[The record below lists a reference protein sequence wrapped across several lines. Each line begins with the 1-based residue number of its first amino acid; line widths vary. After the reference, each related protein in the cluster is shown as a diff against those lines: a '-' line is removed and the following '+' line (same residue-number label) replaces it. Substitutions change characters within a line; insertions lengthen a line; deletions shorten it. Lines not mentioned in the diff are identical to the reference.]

1 MSPSQHRVVVYGAYG
16 HTGRFVTA
24 ELIRRGLEPVLSGR
38 DPEKL
43 AAFAADHPALEVRSA
58 SVDDPDSLLNAL
70 AGASVVINCAGP
82 FLETGGPVA
91 TAAVRSGVHYLDVSA
106 EQAAV
111 QQRYRDHAEAARAA
125 GTAVVPAMAFYGGL
139 ADLMATAAVAGW
151 TTIDEITVAI
161 ALDRWWPTEG
171 TRRTGARN
179 TAPRLAVAG
188 GRLTPISAPPRAR
201 EWRFPEPFG
210 PQRTVELPFS
220 EIITMAAHLPASTI
234 RSFFTTAALQ
244 DLRDPSTP
252 APVAVD
258 STGRSA
264 QRFVVDVVATSGSR
278 VRGFTVSGRDIYAS
292 SAPIVVE
299 AAVRLLEGGST
310 PAGVVAPGE
319 LFDADDVLEALTP
332 DPLTIIRRPPA

>member
-1 MSPSQHRVVVYGAYG
+1 MHALPHRVVVYGAYG

-24 ELIRRGLEPVLSGR
+24 ELLRRGLEPILSGR

-43 AAFAADHPALEVRSA
+43 ASFAAAHPALEVRAA
-58 SVDDPDSLLNAL
+58 SVDDPESLMKAL

-82 FLETGGPVA
+82 FLDTAGPLA

-111 QQRYRDHAEAARAA
+111 QERYRDHGETARAA
-125 GTAVVPAMAFYGGL
+125 GVAVVPAMAFYGGL

-151 TTIDEITVAI
+151 TSIDEITVAV

-188 GRLTPISAPPRAR
+188 GRLAPITTPPQVR

-210 PQRTVELPFS
+210 EQQTVELPFS
-220 EIITMAAHLPASTI
+220 EIVSMAAHLPVSTI
-234 RSFFTTAALQ
+234 RSFFATGPLQ

-252 APVAVD
+252 APEAVD
-258 STGRSA
+258 GTGRSA
-264 QRFVVDVVATSGSR
+264 QRFVVDVVATSGGQE
-278 VRGFTVSGRDIYAS
+278 RGFTVSGQDIYAA

-299 AAVRLLEGGST
+299 AAVRLLTGRST
-310 PAGVVAPGE
+310 TVGVAAPGE
-319 LFDADDVLEALTP
+319 LFDAADMLDALSP
-332 DPLTIIRRPPA
+332 DPLTIVRR